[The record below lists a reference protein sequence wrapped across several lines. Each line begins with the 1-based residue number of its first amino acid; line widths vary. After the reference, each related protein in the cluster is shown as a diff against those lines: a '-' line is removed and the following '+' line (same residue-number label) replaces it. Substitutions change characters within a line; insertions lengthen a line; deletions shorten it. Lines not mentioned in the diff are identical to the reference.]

1 MGIRFLCQTCD
12 RKIHVKAFLAGKRG
26 ICPHCGERVYIPIEN
41 QLPSK
46 KKGNAAAE
54 QNGDN
59 IAIATATAT
68 VTDQVRP
75 SNGAPTAAAVPTAQA
90 VTAEVE
96 SAADPIDEAP
106 NAIWYVRPPSG
117 GQFGPADGE
126 VMKRWVTEGRVSS
139 DSLIWREGWDDW
151 QLAEPLFPSLSGAP
165 TPPPGTSSTT
175 ESSSPAATNVAIG
188 SPLTQS
194 PTPTAASLR
203 GRRGKSK
210 SMGVAVIVVLGVLIV
225 GLAVVLVIIMTK
237 NS

>member
-26 ICPHCGERVYIPIEN
+26 ICPYCGERVYIPIEN

-46 KKGNAAAE
+46 KKENAAAE

-59 IAIATATAT
+59 IAIPATATNT
-68 VTDQVRP
+68 EQVPP
-75 SNGAPTAAAVPTAQA
+75 SNGAPTAVAVPTAQA
-90 VTAEVE
+90 VAAEVE

-126 VMKRWVTEGRVSS
+126 VMRRWVTEGRVSS

-165 TPPPGTSSTT
+165 TPPHGTSSTT
-175 ESSSPAATNVAIG
+175 ESSAPATANAAIS

-194 PTPTAASLR
+194 STPTAARLR

-225 GLAVVLVIIMTK
+225 GLAVVLFAIIA
-237 NS
+237 N